1 MYVPFEQL
9 PKTARVWIYQASR
22 ALTTEELLQIN
33 QALVQFSGSW
43 DSHGAI
49 LQNSF
54 EVLYDR
60 FIVFAV
66 DESHHIASGCSID
79 KSVNLM
85 KLLSEQLQVDLLDK
99 TQIAYFT
106 KENTIASFD
115 FKKTKECIASK
126 TIDIHT
132 EVFNNLVDNIADF
145 QVKWKINIENTWL
158 EKYFK

>member
-1 MYVPFEQL
+1 
-9 PKTARVWIYQASR
+9 
-22 ALTTEELLQIN
+22 
-33 QALVQFSGSW
+33 
-43 DSHGAI
+43 

-85 KLLSEQLQVDLLDK
+85 KLLSDQLQVDLLDK
-99 TQIAYFT
+99 TQIAYIT

-115 FKKTKECIASK
+115 FKKTKELIASN

-132 EVFNNLVDNIADF
+132 QVFNNLVDNVADF
-145 QVKWKINIENTWL
+145 QVKWKNEIGKTWL
-158 EKYFK
+158 EKYF